1 MIRWLDTTEVKQF
14 ADTICKEYGRLRKSV
29 EVRMDDASKRVKKF
43 EKLAQKV
50 DDYNRGQRLNFYKK
64 AKMINEIK
72 FGLKGQGVPEDE
84 ISAFVDSLVLSGIP
98 RENR

>member
-1 MIRWLDTTEVKQF
+1 MIRWLDTTEVTQF

-29 EVRMDDASKRVKKF
+29 EVRMDDATKRVRKF

-50 DDYNRGQRLNFYKK
+50 DDYNRSQRLNFYKK

-72 FGLKGQGVPEDE
+72 FGLKGQNVPEDE
-84 ISAFVDSLVLSGIP
+84 ISAFVDSLVLTGIP